1 MLRIENMKLPPG
13 ADTAALAAEAAR
25 QLKVKEKDI
34 TSLRILRRSIDARE
48 GVQMVYTVEVKVKE
62 EEKVLKRCRGNK
74 RVSPAARKLGYLLP
88 APRKAPEVPPIVVG
102 AGPAGLFAAL
112 VLAKAGLKPILLE
125 RGRCVERRTEDVE
138 RFWSTGELDL
148 TSNVQFGE
156 GGAGAFSDGKLNTGT
171 KDIRHRFILE
181 TLVEHGAPEDLLL
194 DAKPHVGTDYLH
206 IVLKNLRAELLA
218 LGADVRF
225 ASKLTDIEAEN
236 GALTAVTV
244 EGPEGAYRLPC
255 RALLLCPGHSARDTF
270 EMLSRRRVPMEAKP
284 FAVGVRIEQRQSD
297 CDAAQYKE
305 FAGHPGL
312 PASTYSLACHLP
324 NGRSAFS
331 FCVCPGG
338 EVVAAASESGR
349 LVTNGMSEF
358 ARAKENINGALLVN
372 VEVSDYG
379 GEADPLAGIAFQRK
393 IEEAA
398 FRLGGSDYRAPAQRV
413 EDFLQKRPS
422 TGPGRVRP
430 SYRPGVTWTNL
441 WECLPDF
448 VSETIAL
455 ALPVLGGKLRGY
467 DQPDAVLTAVESR
480 SSSPVRIPRDKDG
493 QSALR
498 GLYPCG
504 EGAGYAGGIL
514 SAAADGMRAAEKIC
528 ERYKEENL

>member
-1 MLRIENMKLPPG
+1 MLRIENMKLLPG
-13 ADTAALAAEAAR
+13 ASAADLAAEAAR
-25 QLKVKEKDI
+25 QLNVKEKDI
-34 TSLRILRRSIDARE
+34 TALHVLRRSIDARE
-48 GVQMVYTVEVKVKE
+48 GVRIVYTVEVKVKE
-62 EEKVLKRCRGNK
+62 EEKVIKRCRNK
-74 RVSPAARKLGYLLP
+74 RVSQARHKVGYLLP
-88 APRKAPEVPPIVVG
+88 LPQAAPQVPPIVVG

-181 TLVEHGAPEDLLL
+181 SLVQNGAPEDILI

-206 IVLKNLRAELLA
+206 IVLKNFRAELLS
-218 LGADVRF
+218 LGADIRF
-225 ASKLTDIEAEN
+225 ESKLADIEVEN
-236 GALTAVTV
+236 GALSAVTV

-270 EMLSRRRVPMEAKP
+270 EMLHRRGVPMEAKP

-324 NGRSAFS
+324 SGRSAFS

-338 EVVAAASESGR
+338 EVVAAASEEGR

-358 ARAKENINGALLVN
+358 ARSKENINGALLVN
-372 VEVSDYG
+372 VDVADYG
-379 GEADPLAGIAFQRK
+379 GETDPLAGIAFQRK

-398 FRLGGSDYRAPAQRV
+398 YRLGGSDYHAPAQRV
-413 EDFLQKRPS
+413 EDFLAKQPS
-422 TGPGRVRP
+422 VGPGRVKP
-430 SYRPGVTWTNL
+430 SYRPAVTWANL
-441 WECLPDF
+441 WECLPPF
-448 VSETIAL
+448 VAETIAG
-455 ALPVLGGKLRGY
+455 ALPLLGGKLRGY
-467 DQPDAVLTAVESR
+467 DQGDAVLTAVESR
-480 SSSPVRIPRDKDG
+480 SSSPVRIPRDKDC

-514 SAAADGMRAAEKIC
+514 SAAADGMRAAEKVCID
-528 ERYKEENL
+528 YQEEGNL